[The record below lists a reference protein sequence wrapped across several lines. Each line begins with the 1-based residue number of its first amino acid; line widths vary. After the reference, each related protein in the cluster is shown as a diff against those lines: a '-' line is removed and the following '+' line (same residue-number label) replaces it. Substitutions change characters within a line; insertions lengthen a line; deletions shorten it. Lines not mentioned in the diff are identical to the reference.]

1 MSMPTADIE
10 SKDRTWA
17 VYAHLAA
24 LSGHMIPF
32 GNIVGPLL
40 VWLIKRDESAYVNEH
55 GKEAVNFQLTSL
67 IYGILYL
74 AISLFGFFRYVAHDV
89 SVPTFPVSFLWII
102 IAGVSLWLLWMIS
115 VITAAVAAASGRR
128 FKYPLAIRFIA

>member
-1 MSMPTADIE
+1 
-10 SKDRTWA
+10 
-17 VYAHLAA
+17 
-24 LSGHMIPF
+24 MIPF

-74 AISLFGFFRYVAHDV
+74 AVSLVTFFRYAAHEV
-89 SVPTFPVSFLWII
+89 SVPAVPVFLLWIVG
-102 IAGVSLWLLWMIS
+102 AGVLLWLLWMIS
-115 VITAAVAAASGRR
+115 VIAAAVAAASGRPFR
-128 FKYPLAIRFIA
+128 YPLAIRFIA